1 MTNHQILALTVM
13 SAVVLALRALPF
25 AVFRNRKPSPL
36 FLYLGKTISAAAIAM
51 LVVYSLSTVSGAGAL
66 PSGTIG
72 LFSASAVVVLLQIFF
87 KNPLLSIAAGTV
99 IYMLSVQGVL
109 GKLLFF

>member
-1 MTNHQILALTVM
+1 MTSHQILILAVM
-13 SAVVLALRALPF
+13 SAVVLGLRALPF
-25 AVFRNRKPSPL
+25 VVFRKKKPSPL

-51 LVVYSLSTVSGAGAL
+51 LVVYSLSTVSGAGAVPAGL
-66 PSGTIG
+66 IG
-72 LFSASAVVVLLQIFF
+72 LFSASAAVVVLQIFF
-87 KNPLLSIAAGTV
+87 RNPLLSIIAGTV